1 MVTDKRGYRI
11 EAQTQIMLR
20 QHCMQAYQLLR
31 RFLVSYNQLKI
42 KRYPKAKRF
51 QLVFENI
58 DYLLCSFTITDHSRY
73 MLRELLFLQPKKDII
88 YSLINYTLPLTPC
101 HCFALILFMAR
112 RKVIKFFPSVWFWF
126 KLVYISRIYST
137 L

>member
-1 MVTDKRGYRI
+1 M
-11 EAQTQIMLR
+11 
-20 QHCMQAYQLLR
+20 
-31 RFLVSYNQLKI
+31 SYNQLKI

-58 DYLLCSFTITDHSRY
+58 DYLLCFVLLQSLITHSRY

-126 KLVYISRIYST
+126 KLEYSSRSYSI